1 MKSWYKTQA
10 YFTDINQVPVTEYRQ
25 IIQTSPEAF
34 LPKHLKDWLGRLRL
48 FYGIPF
54 EYLVPDERLLPPE
67 SIRFFYVDRNWS
79 DRMVDGAL
87 SVGKTATREY
97 THHHAVFQSV
107 AAVLDDEERR
117 IRTNLRLKDHPQ
129 KERNLPGSGEAADM
143 TGFLLRSQAA
153 SFYPGLE
160 VKAWRGEQEDQTELR
175 LLRMDRPGPD
185 VLLCLFDGVPD
196 GVDIKEPREG
206 IQFGVDINLD
216 ANQNI
221 EGTADCPSGFSL
233 KMRHITGSHA
243 GYEVG
248 WVDRDISDE
257 PIDGIGQSYAVSVP
271 VREDNP
277 QVLHVEALQSAIADK
292 MAEIKAAHGESFEYE
307 GSTGPAELAVQMLQ
321 FPFQQ
326 RFYGDGE
333 PRPMDPMPEFHLE
346 TIYTGAT
353 VGAVVGRIEG
363 LSQEERNALLQ
374 ENAGEDDEQ

>member
-1 MKSWYKTQA
+1 MKSWYKSQA
-10 YFTDINQVPVTEYRQ
+10 YFTDINQVPVADYRR
-25 IIQTSPEAF
+25 IIQASPEAF
-34 LPKHLKDWLGRLRL
+34 LPEYLKDWLGRLRL

-107 AAVLDDEERR
+107 AGVLDDEERR
-117 IRTNLRLKDHPQ
+117 IRPNLRLKDDPRE
-129 KERNLPGSGEAADM
+129 ERDLPGSGEAADM

-277 QVLHVEALQSAIADK
+277 QVVHVEALQSAIADK
-292 MAEIKAAHGESFEYE
+292 MAEIRATHGDSFEYE

-326 RFYGDGE
+326 RFYGDG
-333 PRPMDPMPEFHLE
+333 
-346 TIYTGAT
+346 
-353 VGAVVGRIEG
+353 
-363 LSQEERNALLQ
+363 
-374 ENAGEDDEQ
+374 

>member
-10 YFTDINQVPVTEYRQ
+10 YLTDINQVPVTEYRQ

-97 THHHAVFQSV
+97 THHHALFQSV
-107 AAVLDDEERR
+107 AGELDNEERR
-117 IRTNLRLKDHPQ
+117 IRQNLRLKD
-129 KERNLPGSGEAADM
+129 KSAEEEDLPGIGEAADM
-143 TGFLLRSQAA
+143 TGFLLRSQAV

-160 VKAWRGEQEDQTELR
+160 VKAWQGEQDNQTDLR

-221 EGTADCPSGFSL
+221 EGTADCPGGFSL
-233 KMRHITGSHA
+233 KMRHIKGTNA

-248 WVDRDISDE
+248 WVNMDISDD
-257 PIDGIGQSYAVSVP
+257 PIDGINQSYDVSVP

-277 QVLHVEALQSAIADK
+277 QVVHVEALQSAIADK
-292 MAEIKAAHGESFEYE
+292 MAEIKAAHGDNFEYD
-307 GSTGPAELAVQMLQ
+307 GSTGPAGLAVQMLQ

-326 RFYGDGE
+326 RFYGDGQ
-333 PRPMDPMPEFHLE
+333 PRPNDPMPEFHLE
-346 TIYTGAT
+346 TVYTSAT
-353 VGAVVGRIEG
+353 VGAVVGEIQA
-363 LSQEERNALLQ
+363 LSQEERNALIQ
-374 ENAGEDDEQ
+374 ENAGEEDEQ

>member
-1 MKSWYKTQA
+1 
-10 YFTDINQVPVTEYRQ
+10 
-25 IIQTSPEAF
+25 
-34 LPKHLKDWLGRLRL
+34 
-48 FYGIPF
+48 
-54 EYLVPDERLLPPE
+54 
-67 SIRFFYVDRNWS
+67 
-79 DRMVDGAL
+79 
-87 SVGKTATREY
+87 
-97 THHHAVFQSV
+97 
-107 AAVLDDEERR
+107 
-117 IRTNLRLKDHPQ
+117 
-129 KERNLPGSGEAADM
+129 M

-277 QVLHVEALQSAIADK
+277 QVVHVEALQSAIADK
-292 MAEIKAAHGESFEYE
+292 MAEIRATHGDSFEYE

-333 PRPMDPMPEFHLE
+333 PRPNDPMPEFHLE
-346 TIYTGAT
+346 TVYTSAT
-353 VGAVVGRIEG
+353 VGAVVGRIQV